1 MSRARDIANYGDGID
16 TSSITSGTFADA
28 RIAQSNVTQHEGS
41 IDALASNPTI
51 TLGSNTTISKSGMV
65 IQALID
71 DYYIG
76 GPVVVTDDVI
86 DDYLGS
92 NLQVTITPTTNGN
105 KLFVQCFVCDVYAQ
119 GDATAGLNAGFRYH
133 SDFSGSNGTKIGAR
147 DYIGDH
153 QGYGHGGLLTNMT
166 YSVSA
171 TIGTDAPSAG
181 SASIIRPFF
190 EGQAGD
196 MKISANGASGFGGFS
211 LLVMEIKS

>member
-1 MSRARDIANYGDGID
+1 MSRARDLANYGDGID

-133 SDFSGSNGTKIGAR
+133 SDFSGSNG
-147 DYIGDH
+147 
-153 QGYGHGGLLTNMT
+153 HGGLLTNMT

-171 TIGTDAPSAG
+171 TIGTDAPSEG
-181 SASIIRPFF
+181 SATIIRPFF